1 MALTDWCVGWAG
13 ESASL
18 AGDIGPG
25 TTPIVSTRPLASQP
39 VSPCSAAVA
48 YVSPA
53 AHYNSSM
60 SAAPE
65 ALDQLVESLR
75 RPVAEYAH
83 RMREHFGT
91 HLLSLA
97 IYGPASTA
105 AYDARR
111 DAVRSA
117 AVFDAIDWEL
127 LWQLAGHGVRLARH
141 GLTPPMVFTPDHL
154 RRSCD
159 TFPLEFLE
167 IQQQHVTLFGD
178 DFFAPLVFQ
187 DRDIQRQCERELKV
201 ISIALHQ
208 RLLASGGRKRRLK
221 RFGHE
226 LTEHLARTLR
236 GMLWLK
242 GQREPFSNRQVIE
255 HTETL
260 IGRPLPGVC
269 SVAGETESTAWQEFR
284 DLYADVQVLEQY
296 ADGL

>member
-1 MALTDWCVGWAG
+1 
-13 ESASL
+13 
-18 AGDIGPG
+18 
-25 TTPIVSTRPLASQP
+25 
-39 VSPCSAAVA
+39 
-48 YVSPA
+48 
-53 AHYNSSM
+53 M

-75 RPVAEYAH
+75 RPAAEYAH
-83 RMREHFGT
+83 RMREHFGVQ
-91 HLLSLA
+91 LLALV
-97 IYGPASTA
+97 IYGPAATA
-105 AYDARR
+105 SYERR
-111 DAVRSA
+111 CDVVRSA
-117 AVFDAIDWEL
+117 AVFDAVDWEL
-127 LWQLAGHGVRLARH
+127 LWELAGHGVRLARH
-141 GLTPPMVFTPDHL
+141 GLTPPLVFTPNHL

-187 DRDIQRQCERELKV
+187 DRDLRIQCERELKV

-242 GQREPFSNRQVIE
+242 GLREPYSNRQVVE

-260 IGRPLPGVC
+260 IDRRLPGVW
-269 SVAGETESTAWQEFR
+269 SVAGENESTAWQEFR
-284 DLYADVQVLEQY
+284 DLYADVQALEQY
-296 ADGL
+296 ADGM